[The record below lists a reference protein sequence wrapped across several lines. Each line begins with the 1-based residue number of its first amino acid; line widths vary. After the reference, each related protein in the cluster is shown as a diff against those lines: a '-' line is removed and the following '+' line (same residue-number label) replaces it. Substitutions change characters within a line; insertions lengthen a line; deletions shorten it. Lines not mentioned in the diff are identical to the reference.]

1 MLLGSKRNFLKME
14 KSIADKTFTF
24 CKSSNQQEYDEILG
38 RNIKGIGK
46 AKKSVTFNIICE
58 FSVNRFNNVEKGQ
71 IDVIDYEVIENSS
84 KKRSFF

>member
-1 MLLGSKRNFLKME
+1 M
-14 KSIADKTFTF
+14 
-24 CKSSNQQEYDEILG
+24 G

-58 FSVNRFNNVEKGQ
+58 FSVNKFNNKENGQ
-71 IDVIDYEVIENSS
+71 IDIICYDIIENSN